1 MQMNLQQP
9 IQEKEKTSLLLIN
22 LFIQLEG
29 IFVLSAME
37 VQLSASSQTKTKN
50 EFLHMN
56 I

>member
-1 MQMNLQQP
+1 MQMN
-9 IQEKEKTSLLLIN
+9 IIKEKKTSLLLIN